1 MLYDGHVIRRA
12 PRTADQQHCFGL
24 RSEVTHR
31 SSRGLPSSHTG
42 LCFNFEMETQ
52 KFDHVRSFVKRKG
65 HFSDSRKEALNQQW
79 PVYGLEYEAST
90 VLDFAQIYD
99 RVAPVVLEIGFGMG
113 ITTAEIA
120 QNNLDT
126 DYLGV
131 EVYSAGV
138 ASLMKLIGDKKL
150 TNIRAMQHDVFE
162 VARDMLPDDSISA
175 IHIFFPDPW
184 PKARHHKRR
193 LVQPEFVQML
203 RPKLKK
209 GGYIHCATDWQA
221 YAEHMLEVLVAAEGF
236 ANNSDEPGRYC
247 ARPNSRPLTKFED
260 RGLKLGHGVWD
271 LIFRRVE

>member
-1 MLYDGHVIRRA
+1 
-12 PRTADQQHCFGL
+12 
-24 RSEVTHR
+24 
-31 SSRGLPSSHTG
+31 
-42 LCFNFEMETQ
+42 METQ

-79 PVYGLEYEAST
+79 PIYGIEYDAST
-90 VLDFAQIYD
+90 LLDIAKIYQ
-99 RVAPVVLEIGFGMG
+99 RRAPLVLEIGFGMG

-120 QNNLDT
+120 QNNLNT

-150 TNIRAMQHDVFE
+150 TNIRAIQHDVFE
-162 VARDMLPDDSISA
+162 VVRDMLPDNSLAA

-193 LVQPEFVQML
+193 LVQPDFMQML
-203 RPKLKK
+203 RPKLQI
-209 GGYIHCATDWQA
+209 GGHIHCATDWQA
-221 YAEHMLEVLVAAEGF
+221 YAEHMLEVLSTAKGF
-236 ANNSDEPGRYC
+236 ANESVDATGYC
-247 ARPNSRPLTKFED
+247 PRPDKRPLTKFED

-271 LIFRRVE
+271 LIFKRIE